1 MFMLRIWAQIIYVF
15 NECAADT
22 SLKVLINIIIIII
35 IIITRK
41 STSFSNSLPDITSF
55 LTFSFKDKYFIN
67 DAMQELNWVNAT
79 CTKM

>member
-22 SLKVLINIIIIII
+22 WLKVLIIIIIV
-35 IIITRK
+35 IITRK
-41 STSFSNSLPDITSF
+41 STSFSISLPDITSS